1 MERKQTRPSTATAKV
16 PAESNKKKKPTQML
30 TYKDYTVREEKGGFK
45 QILTPK
51 TAQLN
56 FLRTTA
62 SSRPQTASA
71 IDSYQFK
78 QRVEQKFQN
87 FI

>member
-1 MERKQTRPSTATAKV
+1 
-16 PAESNKKKKPTQML
+16 ML
-30 TYKDYTVREEKGGFK
+30 TYKDYTMKEEKGGFK

-56 FLRTTA
+56 FMRTTA
-62 SSRPQTASA
+62 SSRPHTASA

-87 FI
+87 FIQKRDVIADDDSLLQDSQKSREKSEK